1 MEEKDISH
9 LSWWSA
15 PQGHTCCGTAC
26 SDHFL
31 SFSHPILLFCY
42 LGAHGRFFVFFFLP
56 LGCLTSDCCHS
67 LSCLTLRDS
76 MDWTVAR
83 QASLSLSISQTLLTL
98 MSTDLMM
105 PSDHFIPC
113 HPLLLL
119 PSTFPSIGSFS
130 NEPAVHIRWP
140 KYWSFS
146 ISPSNEYSG
155 LISFRI
161 DRGLHFV
168 GLQAL

>member
-15 PQGHTCCGTAC
+15 LQGHTCWWTVS

-31 SFSHPILLFCY
+31 NFSHPILIFWY
-42 LGAHGRFFVFFFLP
+42 LGAHRSFFFGLLAASP
-56 LGCLTSDCCHS
+56 VIAVVRWATQ
-67 LSCLTLRDS
+67 SCLTLCDS
-76 MDWTVAR
+76 MDRTVAR
-83 QASLSLSISQTLLTL
+83 QASLSLSISQSLLTL
-98 MSTDLMM
+98 MSIDLMM
-105 PSDHFIPC
+105 PSDHLIPC
-113 HPLLLL
+113 RPLLLL
-119 PSTFPSIGSFS
+119 PSTFPSIRAFYD
-130 NEPAVHIRWP
+130 EPAVHIRWP

-146 ISPSNEYSG
+146 ISPSSEYSG